1 MVMSDRM
8 GGKDSIKRELVE
20 LLNFCNFEIVVNK
33 VKGIYITP
41 ELEAKVNINKE
52 KIDLILM
59 EIGRDYRIIS

>member
-1 MVMSDRM
+1 
-8 GGKDSIKRELVE
+8 
-20 LLNFCNFEIVVNK
+20 VVNK